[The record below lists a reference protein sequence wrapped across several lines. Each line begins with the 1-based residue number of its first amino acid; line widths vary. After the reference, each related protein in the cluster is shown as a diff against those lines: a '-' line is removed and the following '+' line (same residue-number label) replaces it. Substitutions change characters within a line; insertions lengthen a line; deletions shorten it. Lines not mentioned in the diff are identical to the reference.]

1 MAGTKEGAAKAVATI
16 RDRYGNDYYARLG
29 RIGGQNGR
37 TGGFASDLVGKD
49 GLTGRER
56 AKKAGVIGGTISRRG
71 PAKKSMV
78 RKVND
83 GESLMKGIDG

>member
-1 MAGTKEGAAKAVATI
+1 MKAKQTI
-16 RDRYGNDYYARLG
+16 QAKYGYDYYAK
-29 RIGGQNGR
+29 IGARGGANGT
-37 TGGFASDLVGKD
+37 TGGFASELVGKD

-56 AKKAGVIGGTISRRG
+56 ARKAGIVGGTISRRG

-83 GESLMKGIDG
+83 GENITKGVDE

>member
-1 MAGTKEGAAKAVATI
+1 MKAKRTMQAK
-16 RDRYGNDYYARLG
+16 YGPDYYAK
-29 RIGGQNGR
+29 IGARGGANGT
-37 TGGFASDLVGKD
+37 TGGFASELVGKD

-56 AKKAGVIGGTISRRG
+56 ARKVGILGGSISRRG

-83 GESLMKGIDG
+83 GEKITKGVDE

>member
-1 MAGTKEGAAKAVATI
+1 MKAKQTI
-16 RDRYGNDYYARLG
+16 RTRYGHDYYAK
-29 RIGGQNGR
+29 IGARGGANGT
-37 TGGFASDLVGKD
+37 TGGFASELVGKD

-56 AKKAGVIGGTISRRG
+56 ARKVGIIGGTISRRG

-83 GESLMKGIDG
+83 GENITKGVDE

>member
-1 MAGTKEGAAKAVATI
+1 MKAKQTIQTK
-16 RDRYGNDYYARLG
+16 YGYDYYAK
-29 RIGGQNGR
+29 IGARGGANGT
-37 TGGFASDLVGKD
+37 TGGFASELVGKD

-56 AKKAGVIGGTISRRG
+56 ARRWGIVGGTISRRG

-83 GESLMKGIDG
+83 GENITKGVDE

>member
-1 MAGTKEGAAKAVATI
+1 MAGTKAGAMKAKRTI
-16 RDRYGNDYYARLG
+16 QAKYGYDYYSKIGA
-29 RIGGQNGR
+29 IGGANGT
-37 TGGFASDLVGKD
+37 TGGFASDLIGED

-83 GESLMKGIDG
+83 GENITKGVDE

>member
-1 MAGTKEGAAKAVATI
+1 MKAKRTI
-16 RDRYGNDYYARLG
+16 QDRYGYDYYAK
-29 RIGGQNGR
+29 IGARGGANGT
-37 TGGFASDLVGKD
+37 TGGFASELVGKD

-56 AKKAGVIGGTISRRG
+56 ARKVGIVGGSISRRG

-83 GESLMKGIDG
+83 GENIAKGFDE

>member
-1 MAGTKEGAAKAVATI
+1 MKAKRTI
-16 RDRYGNDYYARLG
+16 QDRYGHDYYAK
-29 RIGGQNGR
+29 IGARGGANGT
-37 TGGFASDLVGKD
+37 TGGFASELVGKD

-56 AKKAGVIGGTISRRG
+56 ARKVGILGGTISRRG

-83 GESLMKGIDG
+83 GENVTKGVDE

>member
-1 MAGTKEGAAKAVATI
+1 MKAKQTI
-16 RDRYGNDYYARLG
+16 QDRYGHDYYAK
-29 RIGGQNGR
+29 IGARGGANGT
-37 TGGFASDLVGKD
+37 TGGFASELVGKD

-56 AKKAGVIGGTISRRG
+56 ARKVGILGGSISRRG

-83 GESLMKGIDG
+83 GENITKGFDE

>member
-1 MAGTKEGAAKAVATI
+1 MKAKQTI
-16 RDRYGNDYYARLG
+16 QDRYGHDYYAK
-29 RIGGQNGR
+29 IGARGGANGT
-37 TGGFASDLVGKD
+37 TGGFASELVGKD

-56 AKKAGVIGGTISRRG
+56 ARKVGVVGGSISRRG

-83 GESLMKGIDG
+83 GENITKGVDE

>member
-1 MAGTKEGAAKAVATI
+1 MKAKQTI
-16 RDRYGNDYYARLG
+16 QAKYGYDYYAK
-29 RIGGQNGR
+29 IGARGGANGT
-37 TGGFASDLVGKD
+37 TGGFASELVGKD

-56 AKKAGVIGGTISRRG
+56 ARKMGIIGGTISRRG

-83 GESLMKGIDG
+83 GENITKGVDE

>member
-1 MAGTKEGAAKAVATI
+1 MKAKRTI
-16 RDRYGNDYYARLG
+16 QAKYGHGYYAKIG
-29 RIGGQNGR
+29 AIGGANGT

-56 AKKAGVIGGTISRRG
+56 ARKAGIVGGTISRRG

-83 GESLMKGIDG
+83 GESITKGVDE

>member
-1 MAGTKEGAAKAVATI
+1 MKAKRTI
-16 RDRYGNDYYARLG
+16 QDRYGYDYYAK
-29 RIGGQNGR
+29 IGARGGANGT
-37 TGGFASDLVGKD
+37 TGGFASELVGKD

-56 AKKAGVIGGTISRRG
+56 ARRAGIVGGTISRRG

-83 GESLMKGIDG
+83 GENITKGVDE

>member
-1 MAGTKEGAAKAVATI
+1 MKAKQTI
-16 RDRYGNDYYARLG
+16 QDRYGHDYYAK
-29 RIGGQNGR
+29 IGARGGANGT
-37 TGGFASDLVGKD
+37 TGGFASELVGKD

-56 AKKAGVIGGTISRRG
+56 ARKMGVIGGTISRRG

-83 GESLMKGIDG
+83 GERITKGVDE

>member
-1 MAGTKEGAAKAVATI
+1 MKAKQTI
-16 RDRYGNDYYARLG
+16 QARYGYDYYAK
-29 RIGGQNGR
+29 IGARGGANGT
-37 TGGFASDLVGKD
+37 TGGFASELVGKD

-56 AKKAGVIGGTISRRG
+56 ARKAGIIGGTISRRG

-83 GESLMKGIDG
+83 GENITKGVDE